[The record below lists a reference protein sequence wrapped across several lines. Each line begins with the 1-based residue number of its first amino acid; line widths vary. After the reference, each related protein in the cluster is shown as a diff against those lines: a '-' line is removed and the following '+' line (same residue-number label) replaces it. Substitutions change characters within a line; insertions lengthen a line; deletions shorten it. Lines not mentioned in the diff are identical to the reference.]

1 MRLNYVVLLT
11 PALLFWQQVS
21 TFTTPYHHLLP
32 ILDSANKRRF
42 SGYWNIGALLKKI
55 RGEIFPSLQY

>member
-21 TFTTPYHHLLP
+21 TFTTPYHHHLLP

-42 SGYWNIGALLKKI
+42 PGYWNIGALLKKI
-55 RGEIFPSLQY
+55 RREIFPSLQ